1 MKMKKLVI
9 CIMAAFLSLTFIP
22 IQASANSPKPAT
34 TLTAE
39 KTAELKAINLRISEI
54 NSMDKTNLK
63 ASEKKSLRKEI
74 KGMNKKVRRD
84 YSYAYGSGLL
94 LLLLIILI
102 CLM

>member
-1 MKMKKLVI
+1 MKMKKIVL
-9 CIMAAFLSLTFIP
+9 CILAILLSLTFIP

-39 KTAELKAINLRISEI
+39 KTAEIKAIELRISEI
-54 NSMDKTNLK
+54 NSMDKTKLK

-84 YSYAYGSGLL
+84 YTYEYGGGLL
-94 LLLLIILI
+94 FLLLILLIL
-102 CLM
+102 MM